1 MKSTIIDLLEQ
12 SKELL
17 DVQPEEVKESL
28 YMLSEYQE
36 DTDIKTL
43 KEYIDNM
50 EVQYPTY
57 SHS

>member
-43 KEYIDNM
+43 KEYMENM
-50 EVQYPTY
+50 EVQYSTY